1 MPNRLIKESICTS
14 EDLDKLSAGAEILFY
29 RLIVQADDYGR
40 YHGNPS
46 IVKSNCFPLKSDD
59 LHSDQV
65 DEWLD
70 ELDKAGLIQRY
81 TADGRKY
88 ICFRKWD
95 KHQRVRSK
103 VSKYPAPADACC
115 QMTADVSK
123 MQTSADICARN
134 PIQSNS
140 NPIRIQ
146 SESKLNDDDG
156 FEEFWEAYPKKSGD
170 IRQACFEYMGVVQSG
185 VKKETILEAVK
196 EQAETKEQRYF
207 PSAEKWL
214 RNKGWTEKISEEK
227 KRNPAYASSGQQKP
241 LSEADWDKVMNS
253 I

>member
-65 DEWLD
+65 DVWLD

-88 ICFRKWD
+88 LCFRKWD
-95 KHQRVRSK
+95 KHQSIRAKKSK
-103 VSKYPAPADACC
+103 FPAPDSTCKQMQAD
-115 QMTADVSK
+115 DSK
-123 MQTSADICARN
+123 CPRN
-134 PIQSNS
+134 PIQSNT
-140 NPIRIQ
+140 IRIQ
-146 SESKLNDDDG
+146 SESESNDDDG
-156 FEEFWEAYPKKSGD
+156 FEKFWAAYPKKSGD
-170 IRQACFEYMGVVQSG
+170 IRQACMEYMGAVQSG
-185 VKKETILEAVK
+185 VTPAEILEAVK
-196 EQAETKEQRYF
+196 AQAEAKEQRYF

-214 RNKGWTEKISEEK
+214 RNKGWTEKIEETEK
-227 KRNPAYASSGQQKP
+227 KKSPAYMSSGPQKP
-241 LSEADWDKVMNS
+241 LSSDDWDK
-253 I
+253 ILDAI

>member
-1 MPNRLIKESICTS
+1 
-14 EDLDKLSAGAEILFY
+14 LDKLSAGAEILFY

-65 DEWLD
+65 DVWLD

-88 ICFRKWD
+88 LCFRKWD
-95 KHQRVRSK
+95 KHQNIRAKKSK
-103 VSKYPAPADACC
+103 FPAPDNTCKQMQAD
-115 QMTADVSK
+115 DSK
-123 MQTSADICARN
+123 SPRN
-134 PIQSNS
+134 PIQS

-146 SESKLNDDDG
+146 SESNDDDG
-156 FEEFWEAYPKKSGD
+156 FEQFWNAYPKKSGD
-170 IRQACFEYMGVVQSG
+170 IRQAYFEYEGAVQNG
-185 VKKETILEAVK
+185 TKPEEILEAVK
-196 EQAETKEQRYF
+196 AQAEAKEQRYF

-214 RNKGWTEKISEEK
+214 RNKGWTEKIKETEK
-227 KRNPAYASSGQQKP
+227 KKSPAYMSSGQQKP
-241 LSEADWDKVMNS
+241 LSSDDWDK
-253 I
+253 ILDAI